1 MEFEKF
7 KQLLDEQVSWPD
19 YYTFKFIT
27 KTDSKHHVIN
37 ILEDHQIMERPSKN
51 GKYTSI
57 SSRKIFN
64 SADEIVEVYESV
76 SKIEGVINL

>member
-7 KQLLDEQVSWPD
+7 KQLLDEQLSWPD

-27 KTDSKHHVIN
+27 KTDAKHQVIN

-64 SADEIVEVYESV
+64 SADEIVEVYQSV
-76 SKIEGVINL
+76 GKIEGVINL